1 MAGFNPALLWVLCV
15 KLEEKMRLKTALLV
29 LCIVVVNA
37 CSPQVTVTSE
47 ATVTLTPPPHP
58 HADSNPDHCPHV

>member
-1 MAGFNPALLWVLCV
+1 
-15 KLEEKMRLKTALLV
+15 MRLKTALLV

-47 ATVTLTPPPHP
+47 ATVTLTPPPIP
-58 HADSNPDHCPHV
+58 TPTATPIIVPMSELIG

>member
-1 MAGFNPALLWVLCV
+1 
-15 KLEEKMRLKTALLV
+15 MRLKTALLV